1 MKRYFLMILCLLLL
15 LCGCTDK
22 GSIRTVT
29 VAEQVYTVDIYYQ
42 TISDGKYTYS
52 YELIGADIAITYP
65 DGSWYQAPYEP
76 NGVYWV
82 DANYNDSFDAAYT
95 SGEDLVE
102 AVAKVLYKKQI
113 PEGKLFAGI
122 LIIALGT
129 LTAICPALL
138 WALHY
143 GLWYKNAEPTAF
155 ALGMTRF
162 SGILCVILGILFLI
176 L

>member
-1 MKRYFLMILCLLLL
+1 MKRWLLFFLCLCLL
-15 LCGCTDK
+15 LCGCQDK
-22 GSIRTVT
+22 GSLRTV
-29 VAEQVYTVDIYYQ
+29 AIADQIYTVDIYYQ

-65 DGSWYQAPYEP
+65 DGSWYQAPHE
-76 NGVYWV
+76 NGGVYWA

-95 SGEDLVE
+95 SGQDLVE
-102 AVAKVLYKKQI
+102 AVAKVVYKKQI

-122 LIIALGT
+122 LIIALGVV
-129 LTAICPALL
+129 TAICPALL
-138 WALHY
+138 WALRY
-143 GLWYKNAEPTAF
+143 GLWFKNAEPTAF

-162 SGILCVILGILFLI
+162 SGILCIILGVLFLI